1 MQLRTPAPQTHFY
14 LSSPP
19 ALYSAFSFLSSP
31 TPSPHTDY
39 SLSLPVSTTFC
50 LYFLFLLHTTVF
62 SSGLSFATVY
72 ILADFSLSPYSS
84 HPVFSLPAIPF
95 CSLHSPFT
103 SAYSSSLHQFS
114 LSLFPSAYLFSSD
127 NASFSGFS
135 LPLPTL
141 TLISLVSPCFYL
153 LFLLVTASSSSPSLN
168 FTSGYSFF
176 FLSSLMPTPPSS
188 FSSPMPTP
196 TPFSSPMPTPPHSGF
211 SSPMP
216 TPPHS
221 GFSSPMPTPPH
232 SGFSSPMPTP
242 PHSGFSSPMPT
253 AYSFSLPLPPSLHFV
268 LCSLLSFF
276 LFSFLL
282 PILFLSFLL
291 PSFLFHL
298 LSLFP
303 YFFPFFNLTFLSFLA
318 LLSSL
323 ILPFFPSFF

>member
-114 LSLFPSAYLFSSD
+114 LVAASHSSLWSLFATDYFR
-127 NASFSGFS
+127 
-135 LPLPTL
+135 
-141 TLISLVSPCFYL
+141 
-153 LFLLVTASSSSPSLN
+153 FLLCL
-168 FTSGYSFF
+168 
-176 FLSSLMPTPPSS
+176 
-188 FSSPMPTP
+188 
-196 TPFSSPMPTPPHSGF
+196 
-211 SSPMP
+211 
-216 TPPHS
+216 
-221 GFSSPMPTPPH
+221 
-232 SGFSSPMPTP
+232 
-242 PHSGFSSPMPT
+242 
-253 AYSFSLPLPPSLHFV
+253 
-268 LCSLLSFF
+268 LLSFTCTF
-276 LFSFLL
+276 YSPQFLL
-282 PILFLSFLL
+282 ATFILFRLSYCL
-291 PSFLFHL
+291 PISSTH
-298 LSLFP
+298 P
-303 YFFPFFNLTFLSFLA
+303 NYFF
-318 LLSSL
+318 SS
-323 ILPFFPSFF
+323 S